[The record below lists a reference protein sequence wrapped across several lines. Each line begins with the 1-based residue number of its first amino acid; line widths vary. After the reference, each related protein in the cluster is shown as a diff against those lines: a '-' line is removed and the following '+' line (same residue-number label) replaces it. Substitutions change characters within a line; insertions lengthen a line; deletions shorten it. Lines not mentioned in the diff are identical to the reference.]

1 MRTVLL
7 MVVRL
12 GVTERV
18 KTVAPVKSILVM
30 LAVLNQE
37 LEPKLFIT
45 ELPCTSMLPVAP
57 LVTTMMS
64 NSKYQAWLVVL
75 VIVGL
80 VTVSRLVA
88 PIPSL

>member
-18 KTVAPVKSILVM
+18 NTVEPVRSMFVIA
-30 LAVLNQE
+30 AVLNQE
-37 LEPKLFIT
+37 LVPKLFIT

-80 VTVSRLVA
+80 VTVSRLVPA
-88 PIPSL
+88 IPSL